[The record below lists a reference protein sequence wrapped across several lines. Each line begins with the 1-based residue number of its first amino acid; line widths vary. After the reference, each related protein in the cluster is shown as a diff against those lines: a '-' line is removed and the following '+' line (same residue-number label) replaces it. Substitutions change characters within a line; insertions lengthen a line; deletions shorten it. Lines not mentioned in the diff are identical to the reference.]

1 MLGLFSLNL
10 YFHINNN
17 CLRTIFSSPASLVN
31 WSSHHSHS
39 MAIATS
45 WFRGIHRSAFIGD
58 ISYVPIERVSCV
70 LGVLDPAIRKSNG
83 VFSLDI
89 SSCVLTLSL
98 LEISLRVVISYS
110 ILVSIGLG
118 WEGFLHGHRHGVL
131 GEGGGEGEEEGR
143 AQELKYVESLIKM

>member
-1 MLGLFSLNL
+1 
-10 YFHINNN
+10 
-17 CLRTIFSSPASLVN
+17 
-31 WSSHHSHS
+31 

-118 WEGFLHGHRHGVL
+118 WEGFLHGYGVL
-131 GEGGGEGEEEGR
+131 WEGGGEAEKEGR
-143 AQELKYVESLIKM
+143 AQELK